1 MDDVINIGLI
11 CLLMGAGVAVTV
23 VAIILYVEFFL
34 D

>member
-11 CLLMGAGVAVTV
+11 CLLLGAGVVVTLIV
-23 VAIILYVEFFL
+23 ITIYMEFFL